1 MVILGIPLC
10 FCFCFCFFIIIKEW
24 SIYSHS
30 VQTSPINY
38 SVEVFEKAVQV
49 TPDLRLFTDFAQ
61 FGSPTIQTSL
71 ARELIN
77 NLILI

>member
-1 MVILGIPLC
+1 LC
-10 FCFCFCFFIIIKEW
+10 LIFVFLIIKEW

-61 FGSPTIQTSL
+61 FGSPTIQTYL